1 MESYNQQINEAASLG
16 ETFIG
21 SALDADLEKY
31 LFEKLMRPGLGE
43 PVRQTSN
50 SPMIQMLSGSTS
62 SQVEESKNDEDEQG
76 IMTNNLALRQ

>member
-21 SALDADLEKY
+21 SANDADLEKY

-43 PVRQTSN
+43 PARQTSN
-50 SPMIQMLSGSTS
+50 SPMRIVLSESTS
-62 SQVEESKNDEDEQG
+62 S
-76 IMTNNLALRQ
+76 